1 MYRSLDKTMSTL
13 EMELTAA
20 RTIQRNDNH
29 TDHEVATLTNI
40 KEKEDEERTEK
51 IADVFVVIGINT
63 GFSSKRR
70 RETVR
75 ETWMAVGDDL
85 KRLENEKGIVMRFVI
100 GRSST
105 AGGMVEREIESE
117 AAKHGDFLFLK
128 DHVEGYH
135 RLSSKTRT
143 YFSTAFA
150 KWPNARFFVKVD
162 DDVHLNPATL
172 VSTLAVHRF
181 KPRLYIGCMKSGPV
195 LSNK

>member
-1 MYRSLDKTMSTL
+1 MSTL

-20 RTIQRNDNH
+20 RTIWRKKNY
-29 TDHEVATLTNI
+29 TDHELDVLNNK
-40 KEKEDEERTEK
+40 KEEDEGKNKMAE
-51 IADVFVVIGINT
+51 VFVVIGINT

-70 RETVR
+70 RDALR

-105 AGGMVEREIESE
+105 AGGNVERELEAE
-117 AAKHGDFLFLK
+117 AAQYDDFLFLK

-143 YFSTAFA
+143 YFSTAVTM
-150 KWPNARFFVKVD
+150 WPYARFFVKVD

-172 VSTLAVHRF
+172 VSTLAPHRF